1 MELPLDAC
9 LQRLWEAHKA
19 RGRVP
24 RPAPAPSAAYSIF
37 DLRRGD
43 LVRLEGLARAELRD
57 KPKDIAAA
65 LEGSL
70 AYVKREA
77 NELGEVVVTPRNFG
91 GELVLSGHFLL
102 KCDYEYR
109 PSASPW
115 GEGEAVRAA
124 ADAAPGRVVRV
135 GEDGAVWVQSDVD
148 ARVSRVATL
157 LRLSEEEK
165 SMTAPKRCMHLTLL
179 PFQWKAVDVFM
190 QRSRCLGVFPMGS
203 GKTVL
208 GMACVCRCL
217 GGLPEEVRAGHCVL
231 VLAPRKTVP
240 MWEAELKHL
249 RDDLRQQVR
258 LVTYEGLAGAMHR
271 CASGAG
277 AAFRWR
283 HERQEQAVGFVY
295 MDEFHDHRNAGARSE
310 DVAALLAQVPRAAG
324 VTATPVSTDLEQVAN
339 QCRLLGLEPADG
351 CDLQSADFWRQ
362 PDAFH
367 LAQLHP
373 SLVWLD
379 EAEVKRECAGKFPDV
394 PPPLPDHEVRYAGC
408 GFKSF
413 SVTSHLDAVLAE
425 HFGLEGGAQ
434 AKRHLGQGREA
445 FMDFCGAE
453 LRRPLRPKLAC
464 LVETL
469 TRLFEGRVNSVRH
482 RKVVVGFHHPCTGWL
497 LAELLRA
504 RATVYRYFSDEA
516 ERDPLSSFLE
526 DESPRVVLLLSVAV
540 GGTGLN
546 LVRRE
551 TSPTA
556 VVRFEMADSQ
566 LTDGQLIG
574 RCVRPGQIY
583 PVQPVRLVGEGTVNG
598 WRWAQIQRHM
608 ERVERSGVLR
618 KRAAAPASKAAA
630 EEKRVRAP

>member
-19 RGRVP
+19 RGRRP
-24 RPAPAPSAAYSIF
+24 QPAPAPSEVYSVL

-43 LVRLEGLARAELRD
+43 LVRLEGLARAEVRD
-57 KPKDIAAA
+57 KPKDIAVA

-115 GEGEAVRAA
+115 SEGEAVRAA

-135 GEDGAVWVQSDVD
+135 GGDGAVWVQSDLD
-148 ARVSRVATL
+148 ARVVRSAAL
-157 LRLSEEEK
+157 LRLAEEEK
-165 SMTAPKRCMHLTLL
+165 GMVGQKRCMDLTLL
-179 PFQWKAVDVFM
+179 PFQWRAVDVFM
-190 QRSRCLGVFPMGS
+190 ERGRCLGVFPMGS

-208 GMACVCRCL
+208 GLACVCRSL
-217 GGLPEEVRAGHCVL
+217 GSLPEEVRAGFCVL

-240 MWEAELKHL
+240 MWEAELRHL
-249 RDDLRQQVR
+249 RGDLREQVR

-271 CASGAG
+271 CASGSG

-283 HERQEQAVGFVY
+283 HERQEQAVSFVY

-339 QCRLLGLEPADG
+339 QCRLLGLEPVDE
-351 CDLQSADFWRQ
+351 CDLQSAEFWRQ

-373 SLVWLD
+373 RLVWLD

-434 AKRHLGQGREA
+434 AKRHMAQGREA
-445 FMDFCGAE
+445 FMSFCCAE
-453 LRRPLRPKLAC
+453 LRRPLRSKLASI
-464 LVETL
+464 VETL
-469 TRLFEGRVNSVRH
+469 AYLFEGRINATRH

-497 LAELLRA
+497 LAELLRT
-504 RATVYRYFSDEA
+504 RATVYRYFSDAA
-516 ERDPLSSFLE
+516 ERDPLPRFLE
-526 DESPRVVLLLSVAV
+526 DESPRVVLLLAVAV

-583 PVQPVRLVGEGTVNG
+583 AVQPVRLVGEGTVNG
-598 WRWAQIQRHM
+598 WRWAQIQRHT
-608 ERVERSGVLR
+608 ERVERSGVRR
-618 KRAAAPASKAAA
+618 KRAASPAPATP
-630 EEKRVRAP
+630 EEKRARAP